1 MRDRLAGMQ
10 LSSLTQRGNNAQSSR
25 NKSKFIL
32 KRNDCDVSN
41 CSFDNTVRG
50 TRELEK
56 LNQDC
61 VSNVPQRLNP

>member
-32 KRNDCDVSN
+32 KRNDSVMYPIALL
-41 CSFDNTVRG
+41 T
-50 TRELEK
+50 TRFEELEK

-61 VSNVPQRLNP
+61 VSNAPQRLNP

>member
-32 KRNDCDVSN
+32 KRNDSVMYPIALL
-41 CSFDNTVRG
+41 T
-50 TRELEK
+50 TRFEELEK

>member
-32 KRNDCDVSN
+32 KRNDSMMYPIALLTTQ
-41 CSFDNTVRG
+41 FE
-50 TRELEK
+50 ELEK

>member
-25 NKSKFIL
+25 NKFIL
-32 KRNDCDVSN
+32 KRNDSVMYPIALLTTQ
-41 CSFDNTVRG
+41 FE
-50 TRELEK
+50 ELEK